1 MKQDLI
7 TQAIAFISPQAAM
20 SRMISQAKLRNFG
33 RFDSALDSTKR
44 GISRNVSGA
53 EDTAG
58 TTERYKLIRAARDL
72 ADNFPPI
79 RSLLLKFAT
88 YVAGRLNYQARTGDR
103 DLDMKIERYWRNW
116 CSKCDFLRRFDFV
129 TLLQLAVM
137 AVLRDGDCGFV
148 IVRDQGELRLQSV
161 ESDRIGSPYNRLIDS
176 DNYIGGIVLD
186 DYGRPDQYELYVRTI
201 SNQYIDPTRIPAAE
215 FIHLFD
221 PTRLDEYRGRSAFA
235 TALNAARDLQE
246 ALKAEIQAIKFASYQ
261 TGIIMSETG
270 AAEASDYFASSQ
282 PNDYGQRAKLESVD
296 PGTMNYLSPG
306 EKMEMFENTRPTGA
320 FGEFVRLVQSHICMS
335 VGLPYGFSFD
345 ADKSGPMARMEA
357 EMADRT
363 FARWRRLLETQFL
376 DRIKNIVL
384 LDAASRGLIPDN
396 EYLLDGRWG
405 WPRKASIDYGRE
417 ARADIDLWKAGLKTA
432 AQIYSEGGEDYEEA
446 LRTRAKEASMI
457 VDLAAEYQ
465 IPAQYIS
472 DSVPIANSRQ
482 AEPVVPTVTE
492 PQTEPAEGPA
502 PAPTEAKAAF
512 EDSFK
517 PTAGMI
523 AEAEKGLEWREKF
536 KRGGTSIGV
545 ARARDISNG
554 KNLSEDT
561 VKRMHSFFSRHEVD
575 KKGEGFQQGEDGF
588 PSAGRIAWA
597 LWGGD
602 AGQVWAADKMKG
614 IRLATR
620 PEVKE
625 FAVVVNDVYGRFA
638 AVQHET
644 AMVMPEPG
652 PREQEEDFIDRC
664 MVNATMESEY
674 PDFDQR
680 LAVCMTQLAV
690 VGERG
695 GIKASPKAPKSDT
708 PNKDPQGEGTA
719 KGDASGKRGAEVT
732 AEQEKTLQNKADEF
746 NEKDSNTKNG
756 RATLGALKSVFQRG
770 LGAFNTS
777 HSPRVQSAEQWA
789 FARVNAFLYLLKN
802 GRPENPKYT
811 TDNDL
816 LPKEHPK
823 AQK

>member
-116 CSKCDFLRRFDFV
+116 CAKCDFLRRHDFV

-282 PNDYGQRAKLESVD
+282 QNDFGQRAKLESVD

-306 EKMEMFENTRPTGA
+306 EKMEMFENSRPTGA

-363 FARWRRLLETQFL
+363 FARWRRLLEMQFL

-446 LRTRAKEASMI
+446 LRARAKEAAMI
-457 VDLAAEYQ
+457 RDLSIELQ
-465 IPAQYIS
+465 LEPGRIS
-472 DSVPIANSRQ
+472 DSASGTLRDT
-482 AEPVVPTVTE
+482 VVEEGKKIEAPLIESIGIGGTDALAAILASMGRGELSPEQVAIILKTVFGMDDAAAQE
-492 PQTEPAEGPA
+492 IIDAQPSKEQVA
-502 PAPTEAKAAF
+502 PAPTQTTSAF
-512 EDSFK
+512 AESYK
-517 PTAGMI
+517 PTEGMME
-523 AEAEKGLEWREKF
+523 EAAKGLEWREKF

-561 VKRMHSFFSRHEVD
+561 VKRMNSFFARHEVD
-575 KKGEGFQQGEDGF
+575 KKGEGFEPGEDGF

-602 AGQVWAADKMKG
+602 AGQVWAADKMKS
-614 IRLATR
+614 IKLATR
-620 PEVKE
+620 PEVRD
-625 FAVVVNDVYGRFA
+625 FAVVVNDVHGNFT

-674 PDFDQR
+674 PEFDQR
-680 LAVCMTQLAV
+680 LAVCKTQSK
-690 VGERG
+690 G
-695 GIKASPKAPKSDT
+695 K
-708 PNKDPQGEGTA
+708 NKI
-719 KGDASGKRGAEVT
+719 
-732 AEQEKTLQNKADEF
+732 
-746 NEKDSNTKNG
+746 
-756 RATLGALKSVFQRG
+756 
-770 LGAFNTS
+770 
-777 HSPRVQSAEQWA
+777 
-789 FARVNAFLYLLKN
+789 
-802 GRPENPKYT
+802 
-811 TDNDL
+811 
-816 LPKEHPK
+816 
-823 AQK
+823 

>member
-1 MKQDLI
+1 MKQDII

-116 CSKCDFLRRFDFV
+116 CSKCDFLRRHDFV

-446 LRTRAKEASMI
+446 LRTRAKEAAMI

-465 IPAQYIS
+465 IPPQYIS
-472 DSVPIANSRQ
+472 DSVPIPNSKQ

-492 PQTEPAEGPA
+492 PQTEPAAEPA
-502 PAPTEAKAAF
+502 PAPTQAKAAF

-602 AGQVWAADKMKG
+602 AGQVWAADKVKG
-614 IRLATR
+614 IKLATR

-625 FAVVVNDVYGRFA
+625 FAVVVNDVYGHFQ

-690 VGERG
+690 VGEKG

-732 AEQEKTLQNKADEF
+732 AEQEKTLQNKADVF

-802 GRPENPKYT
+802 GRPENPNYT

-823 AQK
+823 AQ